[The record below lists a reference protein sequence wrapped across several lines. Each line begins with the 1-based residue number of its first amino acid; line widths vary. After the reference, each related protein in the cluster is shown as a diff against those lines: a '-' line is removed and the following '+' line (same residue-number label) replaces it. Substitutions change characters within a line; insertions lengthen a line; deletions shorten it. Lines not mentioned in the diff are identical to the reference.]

1 MLQEIEKSVILKQ
14 EYDRF
19 SGKYYI
25 LVKTDTSAIAFYGSY
40 GNRQSMATKIMS
52 EKDYYKKKSEKER
65 EYKEDYNA
73 KFEDYI
79 PKNHINTFI
88 KTIKDNSNASIVMNM
103 KEQERIEKEKERR
116 KLELEKEKEEKIK
129 KDELLSKKNENMK
142 KIQNFE
148 ISLF

>member
-14 EYDRF
+14 EYDKF

-52 EKDYYKKKSEKER
+52 EKDYYKKKSDKER

-79 PKNHINTFI
+79 PKNHMNTFI

-103 KEQERIEKEKERR
+103 KEQERIEKEKE
-116 KLELEKEKEEKIK
+116 KLRAEKEKLQKEKLLKEELELK
-129 KDELLSKKNENMK
+129 KKTNMEK
-142 KIQNFE
+142 VKDFGF
-148 ISLF
+148 SL

>member
-14 EYDRF
+14 EYDKF

-52 EKDYYKKKSEKER
+52 EKDYYKKKSDKER

-79 PKNHINTFI
+79 PKNHMNTFI

-103 KEQERIEKEKERR
+103 KEQERIEKEKE
-116 KLELEKEKEEKIK
+116 KLRAEKEKLQKEKLLKEELELK
-129 KDELLSKKNENMK
+129 KKANMEK
-142 KIQNFE
+142 VKDFGF
-148 ISLF
+148 SL

>member
-103 KEQERIEKEKERR
+103 KEQERIEKEKE
-116 KLELEKEKEEKIK
+116 KLRAEKEKLQKEKLLKEELELK
-129 KDELLSKKNENMK
+129 KKTNMEK
-142 KIQNFE
+142 VKDFGF
-148 ISLF
+148 SL

>member
-14 EYDRF
+14 EYDKF

-52 EKDYYKKKSEKER
+52 EKDYYKKKSDKER

-79 PKNHINTFI
+79 PKNHMNTFI

-103 KEQERIEKEKERR
+103 KEQERIEKLRA
-116 KLELEKEKEEKIK
+116 EKEKLQKEKLLKEELELK
-129 KDELLSKKNENMK
+129 KKTNMEK
-142 KIQNFE
+142 VKDFGF
-148 ISLF
+148 SL